1 MFDACEKAI
10 AVLED
15 DRAREIS
22 VSVSGGADSD
32 LIVDM
37 VTKIRPDAKF
47 VWFNTGMEY
56 EATKRHLGYLEN
68 RYGIK
73 IKRIRANYPVPL
85 AVRKFGYPVFAKQV
99 SEYAGRLQRHGF
111 DWSDRPFEEL
121 LAEYPKCKSAL
132 RWWCNEKG
140 DGSRFNIAQ
149 WKYLKEFMMQNPP
162 TFPIS
167 TGCCKGAKKDTAH
180 DFMKRHKSN
189 LAITGERKYEGGA
202 RGGTSSCF
210 TGAYDNGSAVF
221 RPIFWLKDS
230 DKEEYER
237 IFDIR
242 HSECYWGYG
251 LRRTGC
257 VGCPF
262 GRNWEHELEVAKQY
276 EPKLYKA
283 CTKVFA
289 PSYEYTRAY
298 WKFRKHKEAEAKGY
312 EQLSLFD

>member
-1 MFDACEKAI
+1 MK
-10 AVLED
+10 
-15 DRAREIS
+15 
-22 VSVSGGADSD
+22 G
-32 LIVDM
+32 
-37 VTKIRPDAKF
+37 
-47 VWFNTGMEY
+47 
-56 EATKRHLGYLEN
+56 EN
-68 RYGIK
+68 
-73 IKRIRANYPVPL
+73 
-85 AVRKFGYPVFAKQV
+85 
-99 SEYAGRLQRHGF
+99 
-111 DWSDRPFEEL
+111 
-121 LAEYPKCKSAL
+121 
-132 RWWCNEKG
+132 
-140 DGSRFNIAQ
+140 SRFGIDR
-149 WKYLKEFMMQNPP
+149 WKYLKEFLIENPP

-167 TGCCKGAKKDTAH
+167 AGCCKGAKKDTAH
-180 DFMKRHKSN
+180 DFQKLHKAN
-189 LAITGERKYEGGA
+189 LIVTGERKFEGGA
-202 RGGTSSCF
+202 RAGTSSCF

-251 LRRTGC
+251 LKRTGC

-262 GRNWEHELEVAKQY
+262 GRNWEHELEVAKQC

-312 EQLSLFD
+312 EQLSLFDL

>member
-10 AVLED
+10 VVLED
-15 DRAREIS
+15 DRAREVS

-37 VTKIRPDAKF
+37 VTKIRPDARY
-47 VWFNTGMEY
+47 VWFNTGLEY
-56 EATKRHLGYLEN
+56 EATKRHLDYLEN

-73 IKRIRANYPVPL
+73 IERVRANYPVPL
-85 AVRKFGYPVFAKQV
+85 AVRKFGYPFLAKVV
-99 SEYAGRLQRHGF
+99 SEHIGHLQDRNF
-111 DWSDRPFEEL
+111 DWSDRPYEEL
-121 LAEYPKCKSAL
+121 VLEYPKCKSAL
-132 RWWCNEKG
+132 KWWCNKKG
-140 DGSRFNIAQ
+140 EGSMFNIDR
-149 WKYLKEFMMQNPP
+149 WKYLKEFLMENPP
-162 TFPIS
+162 TFKIS
-167 TGCCKGAKKDTAH
+167 TGCCLGAKKDTAH
-180 DFMKRHKSN
+180 KFREENNID
-189 LAITGERKYEGGA
+189 LDVLGIRKAEGGA
-202 RGGTSSCF
+202 RTAGSCF
-210 TGAYDNGSAVF
+210 SGEYGKNVPMF

-230 DKEEYER
+230 DKKEYER

-242 HSECYWGYG
+242 HSECYCGYG
-251 LRRTGC
+251 LKRTGC

-283 CTKVFA
+283 CTNVFA

-298 WKFRKHKEAEAKGY
+298 WKFRKHKEAKAKGY